1 MKRMVSGRHW
11 RKFIIP
17 SLKRV
22 CGRDCNGIGGR
33 WLRTIFLEN
42 GQIVGKRVITST
54 LVPQGTALLGDFRQ
68 LLVANFGGI
77 DLVVDPYSSAKQ
89 ATVEITMHAM
99 HDLAVRHAT
108 AFNVIS
114 ISSAP

>member
-1 MKRMVSGRHW
+1 MDAGSGQ
-11 RKFIIP
+11 F
-17 SLKRV
+17 V
-22 CGRDCNGIGGR
+22 
-33 WLRTIFLEN
+33 LEN

-54 LVPQGTALLGDFRQ
+54 LVPQGTALLVDFRQ

-114 ISSAP
+114 ISAAP

>member
-1 MKRMVSGRHW
+1 MWST
-11 RKFIIP
+11 
-17 SLKRV
+17 
-22 CGRDCNGIGGR
+22 
-33 WLRTIFLEN
+33 LRTKL
-42 GQIVGKRVITST
+42 KLAAT
-54 LVPQGTALLGDFRQ
+54 
-68 LLVANFGGI
+68 ANFGGI

-114 ISSAP
+114 ISAAP